1 MKSSA
6 DARTSAGQRIEDEL
20 DAISEETCR
29 RARDWITKLGRGQSE
44 AAKRAALGGIATAVI
59 ENILILTGGD
69 LDQTRAAWD
78 EVCAGFFVALAEDK
92 EPQE

>member
-1 MKSSA
+1 MKASA
-6 DARTSAGQRIEDEL
+6 DARATAGQRIEDEL

-59 ENILILTGGD
+59 ENILVLTGGD
-69 LDQTRAAWD
+69 LEQASAAWD
-78 EVCAGFFVALAEDK
+78 EVKEGFFAALAEDK
-92 EPQE
+92 EPTQ